1 MPRIIRGTRDARTGA
16 TILKGGSGGISKIR
30 CPSCGAHAQP
40 ATVDNK
46 PGYACAACGNKFKST
61 KM

>member
-1 MPRIIRGTRDARTGA
+1 MPRIIRGTKDMRTGA
-16 TILKGGSGGISKIR
+16 TILKGGAGGISKIR
-30 CPSCGAHAQP
+30 CPSCGGQAQP

-46 PGYACAACGNKFKST
+46 PGFACGNCGSKFKKQ

>member
-1 MPRIIRGTRDARTGA
+1 MPKIIRGTRDMRTGA
-16 TILKGGSGGISKIR
+16 TILKGGSGGIKKVV
-30 CPSCGAHAQP
+30 CPTCGGHAQP

-46 PGYACAACGNKFKST
+46 PGYACARCGSKFKSQ